1 MRPGKTSLAL
11 LCASTLLMACS
22 TTQHSKKSS
31 NSRYSQAQDSAPA
44 RAVDVTDVKDAIPR
58 IEPKSRYGNPVS
70 YEVFGK
76 RYHTLASSEG
86 YHDRG
91 IASWY
96 GTKFHG
102 HRTSSGEP
110 YDMYQMSAAHKTLP
124 LPTYARVTNL
134 DNGNSVI
141 VKINDRGPFHDN
153 RIIDLSYAAAAR
165 LDILGKG
172 TGLVEVQAIDPR
184 SYKPETAKQ
193 AQPRI
198 LVSKPKIAA
207 IQAANGSKTEI
218 AAMQPINVSEAQQPE
233 QGLALY
239 LQVGAFLSRG
249 NAERLKTRLS
259 STELPGNLQI
269 SEGKSNRKPIYR
281 VRIGPLANVETADKL
296 TQFLVDQGIES
307 PRVVID

>member
-1 MRPGKTSLAL
+1 MRLEKVSLTV
-11 LCASTLLMACS
+11 LCITTLLTSCS
-22 TTQHSKKSS
+22 TSQKHSSS
-31 NSRYSQAQDSAPA
+31 SRYAQSQDSAPD
-44 RAVDVTDVKDAIPR
+44 RAVDVADVKDAIPR
-58 IEPKSRYGNPVS
+58 VEPKSRYGNKPS

-76 RYHTLASSEG
+76 RYHTLASSQG
-86 YHDRG
+86 YSDRG

-124 LPTYARVTNL
+124 LPTYARITNL
-134 DNGNSVI
+134 GNGKSVV

-153 RIIDLSYAAAAR
+153 RIIDLSYAAASR
-165 LDILGKG
+165 LDILAKG

-184 SYKPETAKQ
+184 AYKPEAPK
-193 AQPRI
+193 RNV
-198 LVSKPKIAA
+198 LVSKPKVTAT
-207 IQAANGSKTEI
+207 QPVNGSEHEHTERKL
-218 AAMQPINVSEAQQPE
+218 S
-233 QGLALY
+233 LY

-259 STELPGNLQI
+259 STELPGTLQI
-269 SEGKSNRKPIYR
+269 SEGLSQQKPIYR
-281 VRIGPLANVETADKL
+281 VRIGPLANAEAADKL
-296 TQFLVDQGIES
+296 TQFLADQGIES

>member
-1 MRPGKTSLAL
+1 MDRCPSPAPRWAAAALIAILCSCATPPPPPGGY
-11 LCASTLLMACS
+11 
-22 TTQHSKKSS
+22 Q
-31 NSRYSQAQDSAPA
+31 
-44 RAVDVTDVKDAIPR
+44 
-58 IEPKSRYGNPVS
+58 
-70 YEVFGK
+70 VFGK
-76 RYHTLASSEG
+76 NYLPLKTADGYSETG
-86 YHDRG
+86 L
-91 IASWY
+91 ASWY
-96 GTKFHG
+96 GPGFHG
-102 HRTSSGEP
+102 RQTANGET

-184 SYKPETAKQ
+184 SYNPEAAKQ
-193 AQPRI
+193 AKPRI

-207 IQAANGSKTEI
+207 TQAVNGSKTEI
-218 AAMQPINVSEAQQPE
+218 AAMQAVNVSEAQQPE
-233 QGLALY
+233 QGLSLY

-281 VRIGPLANVETADKL
+281 VRIGPLVNVETADKL

>member
-1 MRPGKTSLAL
+1 MRLEKVSLTV
-11 LCASTLLMACS
+11 LCVTTLLVACS
-22 TTQHSKKSS
+22 TSHHKHSSS
-31 NSRYSQAQDSAPA
+31 SRYAQSQDSAPD
-44 RAVDVTDVKDAIPR
+44 RAVDVSDVKDAIPR
-58 IEPKSRYGNPVS
+58 VEPKSRYGNPAS
-70 YEVFGK
+70 YVVFGK
-76 RYHTLASSEG
+76 RYHTLSSSKG
-86 YHDRG
+86 YSDRG

-124 LPTYARVTNL
+124 LPSYARIINL
-134 DNGNSVI
+134 RNGKSVI

-153 RIIDLSYAAAAR
+153 RIIDLSYAAASR

-172 TGLVEVQAIDPR
+172 TGLVEVQTIDPR
-184 SYKPETAKQ
+184 SRNPEPAKRTVL
-193 AQPRI
+193 A
-198 LVSKPKIAA
+198 SKPKVAA
-207 IQAANGSKTEI
+207 TQPVNNTEHKNTEHK
-218 AAMQPINVSEAQQPE
+218 PS
-233 QGLALY
+233 LY

-269 SEGKSNRKPIYR
+269 SEGLSNRKPIYR
-281 VRIGPLANVETADKL
+281 VRIGPLASVETADKL
-296 TQFLVDQGIES
+296 TQFLADQGIES